1 MSSLNDTAN
10 RIKYADPVDPWATIT
25 TPWGELPAWKADA
38 IANGAMNVYAQV
50 RNDAVEAQSKRA
62 DIEAREQAVTARE
75 LAADARE
82 QQLAVSAARLR
93 DAVGRADAQWDK
105 IEQARA
111 DQEREQEPL
120 AKPPG
125 ERSKEPELSLP
136 SGEADDAAE
145 PELHSIRGTENPDP
159 VETDRRGEF
168 LRLKHPVVR
177 DQEDPPA
184 GGKEFPD
191 PQLARPPMAARQP
204 AAAGLD

>member
-93 DAVGRADAQWDK
+93 DAVGRADAHWDK

-111 DQEREQEPL
+111 DQEREPEPQ
-120 AKPPG
+120 AHPPDQ
-125 ERSKEPELSLP
+125 P
-136 SGEADDAAE
+136 ADPAPGADAAL
-145 PELHSIRGTENPDP
+145 PGDPSKPAPQADELHAYASDLPDLP
-159 VETDRRGEF
+159 DKQEAEPDARGEF
-168 LRLKHPVVR
+168 LRLKG
-177 DQEDPPA
+177 DEE
-184 GGKEFPD
+184 EFPD
-191 PQLARPPMAARQP
+191 PQLARPPVVQQP
-204 AAAGLD
+204 IAAGLD